1 MSSLCWSPIVLL
13 LNNETIG
20 DRHSEL
26 VSFHWT
32 DHLIGFLLF
41 YCLLAQTSQSHAK
54 HLLSL
59 PFTFTSTLRKQKQKI
74 PENIAFYEVARFAT
88 NFLVSTSLHI
98 VAQALRQQTTQT
110 SNSTGPWCSNTGTL
124 QYYYRGEQIASHL
137 SHLE

>member
-13 LNNETIG
+13 LNNKTIG

-32 DHLIGFLLF
+32 DHLIGFLPF

-59 PFTFTSTLRKQKQKI
+59 LYIHLNITKTKQKI

-88 NFLVSTSLHI
+88 NFLVRTTLHI
-98 VAQALRQQTTQT
+98 MAQALRQQTTQT

-124 QYYYRGEQIASHL
+124 RYYYRGEQIASHL